1 MNSILYIMV
10 EFIMELT
17 NNTNL
22 TTVKDMVE
30 FFAISIWVSNKT
42 KFYVHSI
49 PLVGL
54 IRNLRI

>member
-1 MNSILYIMV
+1 MNSIVYIVV
-10 EFIMELT
+10 EFIVELT

-22 TTVKDMVE
+22 VTVYDMVE
-30 FFAISIWVSNKT
+30 FIAISIWVSYKT